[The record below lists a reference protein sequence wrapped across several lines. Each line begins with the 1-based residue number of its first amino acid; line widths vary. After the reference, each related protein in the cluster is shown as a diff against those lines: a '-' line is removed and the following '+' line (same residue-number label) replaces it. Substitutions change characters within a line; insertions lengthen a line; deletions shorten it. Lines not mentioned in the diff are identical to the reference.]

1 MKKYIKII
9 GFVALFLAIFVGF
22 TYAGIK
28 VWFNQAF
35 VPKKIS
41 WSEYNI
47 CNTIAFA
54 AILLVYA
61 LIYKLRGK
69 SLIKIMDLKLMS
81 VKNWVLAGLTGI
93 LMGVFTCCLC
103 NIGFIKS
110 LKVFDNYVNSIINGN
125 STALIFVVV
134 ITVTFA
140 MEEMIFRGAIFNE
153 IRSGVPLKWAVL
165 LGTVL
170 YGVFNA
176 VFVGYFIG
184 IYASFAALFFTL
196 GYIFLRSLWASIT
209 MQIMS
214 IYVIYFFYKSGI
226 WQWLGKRGDAFLI
239 FCTFATV
246 VSILII
252 YYAMYKS
259 YKNSGSNEFSEN
271 TISGSIKVGLE
282 DA

>member
-1 MKKYIKII
+1 MKKYLKIT
-9 GFVALFLAIFVGF
+9 GFVALFLAIFVIF

-28 VWFNQAF
+28 LWFNPAL

-69 SLIKIMDLKLMS
+69 NLIKIMDLRIMS
-81 VKNWVLAGLTGI
+81 FKNWILAGLTGI
-93 LMGVFTCCLC
+93 LMGIFTCSIC
-103 NIGFIKS
+103 NTGFIKS
-110 LKVFDNYVNSIINGN
+110 LKVFDNYVNSIVNGN
-125 STALIFVVV
+125 STAITFVVV

-140 MEEMIFRGAIFNE
+140 MEEMIFRGTIFNE
-153 IRSGVPLKWAVL
+153 IRSGVQLKVAIL
-165 LGTVL
+165 LGTLL

-176 VFVGYFIG
+176 VFVGYYIG

-209 MQIMS
+209 MQILS
-214 IYVIYFFYKSGI
+214 VYVMYFFVKSRI
-226 WQWLGKRGDAFLI
+226 WEWFGKRGDAFLMI
-239 FCTFATV
+239 STFVSV

-259 YKNSGSNEFSEN
+259 YKNSGSSEFSEN